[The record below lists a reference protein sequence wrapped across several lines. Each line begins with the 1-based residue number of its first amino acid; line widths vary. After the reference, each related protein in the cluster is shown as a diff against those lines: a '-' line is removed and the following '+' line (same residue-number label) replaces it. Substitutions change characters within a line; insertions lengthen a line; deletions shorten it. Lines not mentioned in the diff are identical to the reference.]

1 MKRKYLVILAMLLV
15 VPGLLLTASCA
26 KKVAEK
32 PAAAVAK
39 AAEAAKAPAAP
50 APAMTAPVVDTSK
63 ADELAARERFQKQD
77 VNFAF
82 DSSVL
87 DATAQAILKN
97 KADWMKKN
105 PTAAVTIEGH
115 CDERGTVAYN
125 LALGERRAE
134 SAKAFLVNLGVPAA
148 RMTTISFGKEKP
160 LDPAKTEEAYA
171 KNRRARFVLK

>member
-1 MKRKYLVILAMLLV
+1 MKKKYLVILAMLLV
-15 VPGLLLTASCA
+15 VPGLLLTSSCA

-32 PAAAVAK
+32 PAAAVTK
-39 AAEAAKAPAAP
+39 AAEAAKAPTAP
-50 APAMTAPVVDTSK
+50 APAVAPPVVDTTK
-63 ADELAARERFQKQD
+63 ADELAAREKFQKQD

-87 DATAQAILKN
+87 DATAQAILKS

-105 PTAAVTIEGH
+105 ATAAVTIEGH

-134 SAKAFLVNLGVPAA
+134 SAKAFLVNMGVPAA